1 MTERELLETGL
12 EQLGLPASPQAVD
25 DLLRFSALLLEKNRV
40 MNLTAVTDPREVVTR
55 HFLDCAAL
63 APQLQPG
70 GRVLDVGTGA
80 GFPGL
85 PLAVLCPQTTFVLLD
100 AQRKRIDF
108 LSDVIAALGLS
119 NCTAVHARAEDFAKD
134 NRAAFDCAVSRAVAE
149 LRVLAE
155 LSLPMVRVGGC
166 FLAMKAADCAEEV
179 AAAAHACAV
188 LGGGAAQTLSYTVP
202 HDGVARALVRIPK
215 EADTPAQYPRRFKK
229 IQSAPL

>member
-1 MTERELLETGL
+1 M
-12 EQLGLPASPQAVD
+12 
-25 DLLRFSALLLEKNRV
+25 
-40 MNLTAVTDPREVVTR
+40 
-55 HFLDCAAL
+55 
-63 APQLQPG
+63 
-70 GRVLDVGTGA
+70 LDVGTGA

-166 FLAMKAADCAEEV
+166 FLAMKAADCADEV

-202 HDGVARALVRIPK
+202 HDRVARALVRIPK
-215 EADTPAQYPRRFKK
+215 IADTPAQYPRRFKK